1 MNRTRPK
8 QVVIRMNEKEK
19 ERMQKKVAKSK
30 LSQNEYLIRAILDKD
45 IIVVDGLHD
54 FTIELKRI
62 GNNINQ
68 ITRSVN
74 EGKTNCEKELS
85 EVKKEL
91 MDLWQLS
98 KQLTRGQV

>member
-1 MNRTRPK
+1 
-8 QVVIRMNEKEK
+8 MNEKEK
-19 ERMQKKVAKSK
+19 EKMQKKVTKSK
-30 LSQNEYLIRAILDKD
+30 LSQNEYLVRSATDKE

-54 FTIELKRI
+54 FTLELKRI

-68 ITRSVN
+68 ITRAVN